1 MLFGRKKKED
11 SVGAI
16 PGPEE
21 KPETPAPVFAEP
33 VAPVLAE
40 PVAPVLAEPVAPVFA
55 EPVAPVPPVFPVP
68 AGPPGV
74 TVTPD
79 YADARVIAANHIIVN
94 AGQEKLVLDIA
105 RELSGGTEKRMPV
118 DTRVVMTVATARRL
132 EAALAQALAKVG

>member
-21 KPETPAPVFAEP
+21 KPETPAPV
-33 VAPVLAE
+33 LAE
-40 PVAPVLAEPVAPVFA
+40 PVAPVLV
-55 EPVAPVPPVFPVP
+55 EPVAPVPPVFPV
-68 AGPPGV
+68 PPGV

>member
-11 SVGAI
+11 SIGAI

-33 VAPVLAE
+33 VAPV
-40 PVAPVLAEPVAPVFA
+40 
-55 EPVAPVPPVFPVP
+55 APVPPVVPVP

-105 RELSGGTEKRMPV
+105 RELSGGAEKRMPV

>member
-33 VAPVLAE
+33 VAPV
-40 PVAPVLAEPVAPVFA
+40 
-55 EPVAPVPPVFPVP
+55 APVPPVVPVP
-68 AGPPGV
+68 AGPPSV

>member
-11 SVGAI
+11 SVGSI

-21 KPETPAPVFAEP
+21 KPETPAPV
-33 VAPVLAE
+33 LAE
-40 PVAPVLAEPVAPVFA
+40 PVAPVMV
-55 EPVAPVPPVFPVP
+55 EPVAPVPPVFPV
-68 AGPPGV
+68 PPGV